1 MAVRTFLHGAI
12 AQTAADIARLQILNQ
27 DAIFVERIQ
36 VGEDSTWRDYIRSD
50 QRKTSTV
57 LVSARVDE
65 ALAFY
70 SGAAPINGSG
80 SFCWLVKLLGAS
92 TVSPDST
99 NTQRQEIHLLKVRAA
114 PEIVLASEGF
124 KRLAF

>member
-1 MAVRTFLHGAI
+1 MAVQTFLHGAI

-57 LVSARVDE
+57 LVSARGRRSV
-65 ALAFY
+65 
-70 SGAAPINGSG
+70 
-80 SFCWLVKLLGAS
+80 SFLFRG
-92 TVSPDST
+92 
-99 NTQRQEIHLLKVRAA
+99 RAN
-114 PEIVLASEGF
+114 
-124 KRLAF
+124 